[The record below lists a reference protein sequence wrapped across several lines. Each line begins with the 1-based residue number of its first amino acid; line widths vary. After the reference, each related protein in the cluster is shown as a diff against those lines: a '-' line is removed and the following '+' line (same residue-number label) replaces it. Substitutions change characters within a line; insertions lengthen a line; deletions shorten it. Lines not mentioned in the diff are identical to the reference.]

1 MKHCAGRSTRSP
13 SDRPNKNS
21 QNHHTGHPY
30 KLLPRILFATGLAAQ
45 LYGCAAPP
53 ARQPG
58 PSDPFATA
66 ERTADISA
74 PDRKYIVLGSKRY
87 ISGPYGDKNDI
98 MAVIDAVKKN
108 STPVHI
114 SNRAVKLPNKPA
126 NLSLA
131 VWSYVTPPECGGY
144 QFHVYEGDQL
154 QILQYDLED
163 GLEPTIIRDYT
174 VGPTQFVAPGLWGPY
189 DHTESTALEMCLLP
203 GNSAKDG
210 GGLMEGNYEIG
221 WITNITDWKQAELGN
236 EYASAVKRTAQ
247 CLSGKD
253 GHGRM
258 TKYHV
263 LQGDSLSAIS
273 QRVYGNT
280 SGWKAIYDANRDLI
294 GPDPNTVPSGI
305 VLTIP

>member
-1 MKHCAGRSTRSP
+1 VA
-13 SDRPNKNS
+13 
-21 QNHHTGHPY
+21 
-30 KLLPRILFATGLAAQ
+30 GLATQFSA
-45 LYGCAAPP
+45 CTTPP

-58 PSDPFATA
+58 PTGPFATA
-66 ERTADISA
+66 ERTADVPTS
-74 PDRKYIVLGSKRY
+74 DRKYIVLGSKRY

-98 MAVIDAVKKN
+98 MQVIAAVKKN

-114 SNRAVKLPNKPA
+114 SNRAVNLPNKPA
-126 NLSLA
+126 NLSLT
-131 VWSYVTPPECGGY
+131 VYSYVTPAECGSY

-210 GGLMEGNYEIG
+210 GALLEGNYEIG

-247 CLSGKD
+247 CLAGKD
-253 GHGRM
+253 GRTHM
-258 TKYHV
+258 TQYHV
-263 LQGDSLSAIS
+263 LPGDSLSAIS

-280 SGWKAIYDANRDLI
+280 TGWKAIYDANRDLI
-294 GPDPNTVPSGI
+294 GPNPDTVPAGI
-305 VLTIP
+305 ILTIP